1 MLEGIYS
8 WRIVCWK
15 GYRFWD
21 EMNPFDNDDKGSE
34 RSVSISSSTSSSGD
48 SDEVNRLMQALI
60 PKDEIK
66 KESEPL
72 AEKES
77 GIEKSMAR
85 IETIRKSIRLMEDS
99 NCALEKLI
107 HQYEIESQQE
117 ERVRLQHVIAE
128 RPQRSNRVAASSRV
142 Q

>member
-1 MLEGIYS
+1 
-8 WRIVCWK
+8 
-15 GYRFWD
+15 
-21 EMNPFDNDDKGSE
+21 MNPFDNDDKGSE

-72 AEKES
+72 TEKES

-85 IETIRKSIRLMEDS
+85 IEAIRKSIRLMEDS

-107 HQYEIESQQE
+107 HQYEIEPQQE
-117 ERVRLQHVIAE
+117 
-128 RPQRSNRVAASSRV
+128 
-142 Q
+142 

>member
-8 WRIVCWK
+8 RRIVCWK

-21 EMNPFDNDDKGSE
+21 EMNPFDNDDKASE

-72 AEKES
+72 TEKES

-85 IETIRKSIRLMEDS
+85 IEAIRKSIRLMEDS

-117 ERVRLQHVIAE
+117 ERVRLQHAIAE
-128 RPQRSNRVAASSRV
+128 RIQRSNRVAASSRV

>member
-1 MLEGIYS
+1 MEGIYS

-72 AEKES
+72 TEKES

-85 IETIRKSIRLMEDS
+85 IEAIRKSIRLMEDS

-128 RPQRSNRVAASSRV
+128 RIQRSNRVAASSRV